1 MRDIFL
7 SRQYILIDKIYFL
20 NKIIII
26 IIMISY
32 SIKYHQF
39 DRIQIL
45 IEISLNILD
54 IFNRILFNQSNIS
67 KKFF

>member
-1 MRDIFL
+1 MKDISL
-7 SRQYILIDKIYFL
+7 SRQYIFIDTIYFL
-20 NKIIII
+20 NRIIII
-26 IIMISY
+26 IILISC

-54 IFNRILFNQSNIS
+54 IFNRMLFNQSNIS